1 MLVVVDVLVGS
12 AEITELLGVSRPRT
26 FQITS
31 GAGFPAPVQEL
42 KMGKIWRLSDVQAWA
57 KRTGRQL
64 NDLTPRSTR

>member
-1 MLVVVDVLVGS
+1 MMGAVDVLVGS

-31 GAGFPAPVQEL
+31 GSGFPAPVQEL

-57 KRTGRQL
+57 ERTGRQL
-64 NDLTPRSTR
+64 HEPSPRPTR